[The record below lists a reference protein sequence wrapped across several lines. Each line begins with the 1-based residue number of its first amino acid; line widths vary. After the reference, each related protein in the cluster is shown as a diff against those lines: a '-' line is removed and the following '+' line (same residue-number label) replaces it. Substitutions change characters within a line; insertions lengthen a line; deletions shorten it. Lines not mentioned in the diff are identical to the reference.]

1 MTANAACLSALQMAV
16 INNNYDLAEVLLKY
30 GADANHVDCNEY
42 KPVIANAIDTGNPAI
57 VRLLLNYNA
66 GVNTEVGEDLSIKV
80 IDYARQKGNKM
91 IIEMIDE
98 KLQQS
103 MPKKQEVIEE
113 DNASSLI
120 KNNVKQDNKTVNINV
135 NDNISKGSKPDNML
149 VKENAAPKVNKNDN
163 NSSNE
168 IDNIMNNIVNGL

>member
-1 MTANAACLSALQMAV
+1 MAV

-66 GVNTEVGEDLSIKV
+66 GVNTEIGEDLSIKV
-80 IDYARQKGNKM
+80 IDYANQKGNKM
-91 IIEMIDE
+91 IIDMINE
-98 KLQQS
+98 KLHSS

-120 KNNVKQDNKTVNINV
+120 KNNVNRDNNTVNSNAK
-135 NDNISKGSKPDNML
+135 DNRSDNAE
-149 VKENAAPKVNKNDN
+149 KKVNKNDN
-163 NSSNE
+163 SSSNE
-168 IDNIMNNIVNGL
+168 IDNIMNNIVNSL

>member
-1 MTANAACLSALQMAV
+1 MAV

-30 GADANHVDCNEY
+30 GADANHVDCKDY

-66 GVNTEVGEDLSIKV
+66 GVNTEVGEDLSVKV
-80 IDYARQKGNKM
+80 IDYANQKGNKM
-91 IIEMIDE
+91 IIDMINE

-103 MPKKQEVIEE
+103 MPKKQEVIEK

-120 KNNVKQDNKTVNINV
+120 KNNVNMDNKKPAGSNKKDNV
-135 NDNISKGSKPDNML
+135 SSDNKSDNVL
-149 VKENAAPKVNKNDN
+149 IKENTETKVNKNDN

-168 IDNIMNNIVNGL
+168 IDDIMNNIVNGL